1 MLLDIESGRV
11 KPIGIFYSATEL
23 LGSGR
28 FAEVYKAFD
37 SSSQTDVALKIYRE
51 ADEKAFH
58 MAKQENE
65 VLRSLSAFNTGFF
78 PKARNFLK
86 TRISNRNHPVIV
98 QEIGYYIDSS
108 KKYVIRL
115 KDILSH
121 KDRNAESRLPEFWHH
136 ENLYP
141 WIIELCGAV
150 VTMHKNNIIHRDL
163 KPDNIL
169 IKKGVGLESSV
180 PFILDFNTSVRSELM
195 SSFRRDR
202 TLFAA

>member
-1 MLLDIESGRV
+1 MLLDIASGRV
-11 KPIGIFYSATEL
+11 QAIGTFYRATEL

-37 SSSQTDVALKIYRE
+37 SLSQTEVALKIYRE
-51 ADEKAFH
+51 ADEKALS

-65 VLRSLSAFNTGFF
+65 VLRSLAAFNTGYF
-78 PKARNFLK
+78 PEARRFLR

-115 KDILSH
+115 KGILSH
-121 KDRNAESRLPEFWHH
+121 KDGNTDNRLPEFWHH

-141 WIIELCGAV
+141 WIIADSIG
-150 VTMHKNNIIHRDL
+150 
-163 KPDNIL
+163 
-169 IKKGVGLESSV
+169 
-180 PFILDFNTSVRSELM
+180 
-195 SSFRRDR
+195 FRGS
-202 TLFAA
+202 